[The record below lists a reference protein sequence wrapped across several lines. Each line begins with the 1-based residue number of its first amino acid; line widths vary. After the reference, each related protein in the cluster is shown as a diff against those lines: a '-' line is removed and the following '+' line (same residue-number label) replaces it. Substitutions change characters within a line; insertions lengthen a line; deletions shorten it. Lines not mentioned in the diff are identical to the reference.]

1 MEKRQLSFC
10 LSVCLFFGYYL
21 QNYPVLFTRIFI
33 VKQVDLNQCWYLL
46 LKASFT
52 SKTRRTRSAVCLLL
66 CTNHHSFSSNRYF
79 CFHQMSH
86 KVLNNKLFCLSIS
99 LSFSHLYWFSSFSKC
114 IDFLLEILM
123 NRQYDKELWVWVRIM
138 RKTLLKLDQN
148 IARKCRLYAT
158 VKAYC

>member
-21 QNYPVLFTRIFI
+21 QNYPVLFPRIFI

-66 CTNHHSFSSNRYF
+66 CTNHHPFSSNRYF

-86 KVLNNKLFCLSIS
+86 KVLNNILICPCIS
-99 LSFSHLYWFSSFSKC
+99 LTLPL
-114 IDFLLEILM
+114 ILVFLFLKICYITLSWKFLM
-123 NRQYDKELWVWVRIM
+123 YRHYNKESWV
-138 RKTLLKLDQN
+138 
-148 IARKCRLYAT
+148 
-158 VKAYC
+158 